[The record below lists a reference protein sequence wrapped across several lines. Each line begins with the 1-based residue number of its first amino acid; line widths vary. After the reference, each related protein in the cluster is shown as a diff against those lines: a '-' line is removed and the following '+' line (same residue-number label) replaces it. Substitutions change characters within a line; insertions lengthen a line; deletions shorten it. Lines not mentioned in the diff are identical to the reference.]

1 MVFIPH
7 GNCFY
12 GFCEIFSFS
21 QIGVLVKGILWH
33 CGTCASSGCILLKHN
48 LVYPHRLEPK
58 GQVLTT
64 AFERPHVIEDE
75 DCSSGTLEPR
85 KLLSF
90 SHFVALSSSQG
101 IPEGWQEASLKQ
113 D

>member
-1 MVFIPH
+1 M
-7 GNCFY
+7 
-12 GFCEIFSFS
+12 
-21 QIGVLVKGILWH
+21 LVKGILWH
-33 CGTCASSGCILLKHN
+33 CGTCGSSGCILLKHN

-64 AFERPHVIEDE
+64 AFERPQVIEDE
-75 DCSSGTLEPR
+75 DCSPGTWEPR

-90 SHFVALSSSQG
+90 SQFVALSSSQG
-101 IPEGWQEASLKQ
+101 ITEGWQEASLKQ